1 MIDYIYQGGWFMLP
15 LLICSILLISIVIE
29 RFWFLQKRL
38 VVPNGVLN
46 NFVRLV
52 KTEKISITQQESFST
67 TSSLGALLVVAYKYK
82 DKPRMSLEEKISEKA
97 ADIKLDLERNLNML
111 GIIASISPLLG
122 LLGTVVGMITVFANI
137 NLLGTSSNADFLAS
151 GISEALITT
160 AFGLIVA
167 VPGLVF
173 YRMFQHKVDTL
184 MIVFLQHNKNL
195 PLSIFFLKV
204 LCWQLLV
211 LFFQFHLIYP

>member
-1 MIDYIYQGGWFMLP
+1 MIDYLYQGGWFMLP
-15 LLICSILLISIVIE
+15 LLICSVLLISIVIE

-82 DKPRMSLEEKISEKA
+82 DKPRTSLEEKISEKA

-137 NLLGTSSNADFLAS
+137 NLLGTSSNADYLAS

-173 YRMFQHKVDTL
+173 YRMFQHKVEKL
-184 MIVFLQHNKNL
+184 MINLQNQSSTFIDFIESL
-195 PLSIFFLKV
+195 
-204 LCWQLLV
+204 
-211 LFFQFHLIYP
+211 

>member
-67 TSSLGALLVVAYKYK
+67 TSSLGALLVVAYKYR

-173 YRMFQHKVDTL
+173 YRMFQHKVDKL
-184 MIVFLQHNKNL
+184 MINLQSQTSTFIDFIESL
-195 PLSIFFLKV
+195 
-204 LCWQLLV
+204 
-211 LFFQFHLIYP
+211 

>member
-38 VVPNGVLN
+38 VVPNGGLN

-67 TSSLGALLVVAYKYK
+67 TSSLGALLVVAYKYR

-173 YRMFQHKVDTL
+173 YRMFQHKVDKL
-184 MIVFLQHNKNL
+184 MINLQNQTSTFIDFIESL
-195 PLSIFFLKV
+195 
-204 LCWQLLV
+204 
-211 LFFQFHLIYP
+211 

>member
-173 YRMFQHKVDTL
+173 YRMFQHKVDKL
-184 MIVFLQHNKNL
+184 MINLQSQTSTFIDFIESL
-195 PLSIFFLKV
+195 
-204 LCWQLLV
+204 
-211 LFFQFHLIYP
+211 

>member
-1 MIDYIYQGGWFMLP
+1 MNKLNKAIILSAKIHSGKKGRNNEPAVLH
-15 LLICSILLISIVIE
+15 SIRVMNQMKSNKGKIV
-29 RFWFLQKRL
+29 
-38 VVPNGVLN
+38 GVLHD
-46 NFVRLV
+46 VV
-52 KTEKISITQQESFST
+52 ETEKISITQQESFST
-67 TSSLGALLVVAYKYK
+67 TSSLGALLVVAYKYR

-173 YRMFQHKVDTL
+173 YRMFQHKVDKL
-184 MIVFLQHNKNL
+184 MINLQNQTKY
-195 PLSIFFLKV
+195 V
-204 LCWQLLV
+204 
-211 LFFQFHLIYP
+211 